1 MQQASEAVKKAKNSV
16 QTILSDLN
24 RSKSSIRR
32 DAEQKIYSYQTQSI
46 NQMLNNKNFI
56 LNYIKVS

>member
-1 MQQASEAVKKAKNSV
+1 MKKAKNSV

-24 RSKSSIRR
+24 RSKSSIKR
-32 DAEQKIYSYQTQSI
+32 DAEQKIYLYQTQSA
-46 NQMLNNKNFI
+46 NQMLNNRNFI